1 MIQESGWYVELLRS
15 KIDDTILAAQILTSD
30 REKIVARN
38 VLGDD
43 SKTVLAR
50 ARVMAVAP
58 EMSQLLKQIMAAHR
72 GQLPSECAD
81 LYGGGCG
88 CSQCE
93 QARALLARIE
103 GEG

>member
-1 MIQESGWYVELLRS
+1 MIQESGWKVVEGLS
-15 KIDDTILAAQILTSD
+15 KAFILDADDHA
-30 REKIVARN
+30 VA
-38 VLGDD
+38 
-43 SKTVLAR
+43 TVASAPGEITWQR

-58 EMSQLLKQIMAAHR
+58 EMARLLKQIMAAHR

-103 GEG
+103 GGG

>member
-1 MIQESGWYVELLRS
+1 MIQEGDWYVELLRS
-15 KIDDTILAAQILTSD
+15 RVDNTILAAQIVTAD
-30 REKIVARN
+30 GEEIVARN
-38 VLGDD
+38 VLGCDGEA
-43 SKTVLAR
+43 VLAR

-58 EMSQLLKQIMAAHR
+58 EMARLLKQIMAAHR

-88 CSQCE
+88 CPQCE
-93 QARALLARIE
+93 QVRALLVRIE

>member
-1 MIQESGWYVELLRS
+1 MNQESGWKVVDGSPQTAY
-15 KIDDTILAAQILTSD
+15 
-30 REKIVARN
+30 IVDQDNWDVALVSR
-38 VLGDD
+38 G
-43 SKTVLAR
+43 KTETAISR

-58 EMSQLLKQIMAAHR
+58 EMARLLKQIMAAHR

-88 CSQCE
+88 CQQCE

-103 GEG
+103 EG